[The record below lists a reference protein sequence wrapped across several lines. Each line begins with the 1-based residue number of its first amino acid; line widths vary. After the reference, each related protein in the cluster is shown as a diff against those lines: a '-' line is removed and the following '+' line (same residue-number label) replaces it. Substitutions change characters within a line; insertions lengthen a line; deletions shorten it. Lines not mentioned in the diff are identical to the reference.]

1 MSNKNSKR
9 PKYDHINLIR
19 KNRTV
24 EHKNPGYLLFSV
36 LKLEAKMK

>member
-19 KNRTV
+19 KDRIV
-24 EHKNPGYLLFSV
+24 GRKNPGYLLFSV
-36 LKLEAKMK
+36 LKLEAKTK